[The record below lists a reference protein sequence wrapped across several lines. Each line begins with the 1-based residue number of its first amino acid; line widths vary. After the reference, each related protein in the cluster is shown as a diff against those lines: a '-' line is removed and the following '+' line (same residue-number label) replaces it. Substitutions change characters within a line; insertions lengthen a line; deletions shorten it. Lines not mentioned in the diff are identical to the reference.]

1 MRLKLLVIASL
12 CLAIQPIEKAS
23 SWTPCMP
30 FCDTMCTG
38 TAAISLTSTVASQ
51 YGSLSS
57 QVLRNTES
65 VGRLTNSFMQQQA
78 KVYSQDT
85 LSSQQRITAYD
96 GVSKTITF
104 TLEKYSKIY
113 ERLVDHISTE
123 LFNMKQGEKIGS
135 VAYENAKSQEL
146 ASIPI
151 SDNALKAI
159 PQLASEITANQVRF
173 KEAATYQ
180 IEMSKTITSDA
191 GGIQIPLLMND
202 IDFSIP
208 NPFTVDII
216 DEEHWESYQ
225 KLLTLIFNSE
235 DISGRSSINERQRW
249 VKKQVALLV
258 VSKALSEMVKI
269 PSDRANEL
277 LALTGESD
285 VTIKSALFER
295 YKNEMLNV
303 NTQTQTKASSIK
315 SLLVIYNMQLA
326 QKNLLLNEI
335 KNTKQ
340 MKNSLL
346 AISGM

>member
-151 SDNALKAI
+151 SVRVRNLHARKA
-159 PQLASEITANQVRF
+159 AS
-173 KEAATYQ
+173 
-180 IEMSKTITSDA
+180 
-191 GGIQIPLLMND
+191 
-202 IDFSIP
+202 
-208 NPFTVDII
+208 
-216 DEEHWESYQ
+216 HC
-225 KLLTLIFNSE
+225 
-235 DISGRSSINERQRW
+235 
-249 VKKQVALLV
+249 
-258 VSKALSEMVKI
+258 
-269 PSDRANEL
+269 
-277 LALTGESD
+277 
-285 VTIKSALFER
+285 
-295 YKNEMLNV
+295 
-303 NTQTQTKASSIK
+303 
-315 SLLVIYNMQLA
+315 
-326 QKNLLLNEI
+326 
-335 KNTKQ
+335 
-340 MKNSLL
+340 
-346 AISGM
+346 